1 MTKLVTTSE
10 NPNSLWMFGSAVVVK
25 APACRPCRRSLH
37 LHRWA
42 SIAVI
47 SVVAT
52 LALFWVWPLVEGS
65 VPRAV
70 RKWAMMG
77 VALGCVLPYIV
88 FQAFFPPPF
97 DVTAYSES
105 IDYEFRDAE
114 LAREFAAL
122 VREVDLSLIEWRLK
136 QIVAHQLH
144 AATCRRA
151 DAQPIQSKRVA
162 TGNPVL

>member
-1 MTKLVTTSE
+1 MPASTDVNLPKGCVPQFPDRCVVCGADSPGSTVRLVTGSIGWWTWL
-10 NPNSLWMFGSAVVVK
+10 LWMFSSAVVVK
-25 APACRPCRRSLH
+25 APACRPCGRSLH

-42 SIAVI
+42 SIAVVA
-47 SVVAT
+47 VVAT
-52 LALFWVWPLVEGS
+52 LALVWVWPLVEGS

-122 VREVDLSLIEWRLK
+122 N
-136 QIVAHQLH
+136 
-144 AATCRRA
+144 A
-151 DAQPIQSKRVA
+151 DVPSMKVK
-162 TGNPVL
+162 